1 MNKFITKFPLYL
13 GLVVFILAV
22 LVSAIKIGERGILV
36 NNRLSARSDEAHL
49 NLGFSLPNIISISLV
64 STKEISGADISLTYD
79 SQKIEVLP
87 STLQGMTGFVTTGG
101 SLDNKRGVFTFSAVT
116 DTPSKTGIIAT
127 FRVRNLLSEESAL
140 TDNLKIDFVSTGTK
154 VYDVDLIPVTAS
166 FTGL

>member
-1 MNKFITKFPLYL
+1 
-13 GLVVFILAV
+13 
-22 LVSAIKIGERGILV
+22 
-36 NNRLSARSDEAHL
+36 
-49 NLGFSLPNIISISLV
+49 
-64 STKEISGADISLTYD
+64 
-79 SQKIEVLP
+79 
-87 STLQGMTGFVTTGG
+87 MTGFVTTGG